1 MTATTVEH
9 VLSLAEFRDAAVETL
24 DRVNRT
30 GEAEVITM
38 DGEERAVLVSPRVY
52 REMVREAQLARD
64 VENIRI
70 STAQIAAGQ
79 HQTVDEVSH
88 EIRQML
94 LARKAARTNGE
105 GR

>member
-1 MTATTVEH
+1 MTAVTEH
-9 VLSLAEFRDAAVETL
+9 AQSLADFRATVDETV

-30 GEAEVITM
+30 GEAQVITV
-38 DGEERAVLVSPRVY
+38 DGQERAVLVPAGDY
-52 REMVREAQLARD
+52 WQMVREAELARD

-79 HQTVDEVSH
+79 YQTVDEASR

-94 LARKAARTNGE
+94 LARKAANAKAE
-105 GR
+105 GQ